1 MTDSLTSA
9 RRSFLRHTARYA
21 IAAASTALPGLA
33 AASVFSAT
41 GHSAAMM
48 ATLESSSAPLSMMDA
63 RGLALVNTH
72 TREKIDLVYATGER
86 YVPKALGWLNHFL
99 RDHYTGE
106 VGLMD
111 PEVFD
116 LLHRVQQVLGSKGSF
131 EVISGYRCEATNRH
145 LRLTRGGGVADRSLH
160 TAGRAIDVRLPGVPL
175 ADLHKA
181 ALSLRAGGVGFYPR
195 EQFIHI
201 DTGRVRSW

>member
-1 MTDSLTSA
+1 MTDSITSA
-9 RRSFLRHTARYA
+9 RRSFLRHTARFA

-33 AASVFSAT
+33 LSSVQSAP
-41 GHSAAMM
+41 GNSAAMT
-48 ATLESSSAPLSMMDA
+48 ALESPGVPLSMVKA
-63 RGLALVNTH
+63 RGLALFNTH
-72 TREKIDLVYATGER
+72 TREKIELVYASGQR
-86 YVPKALGWLNHFL
+86 YFPRALGGLNHFL

-116 LLHRVQQVLGSKGSF
+116 LLYRVQQALGSKGSF
-131 EVISGYRCEATNRH
+131 EVISGYRCEATNRN
-145 LRLTRGGGVADRSLH
+145 LRQARGGGVSDKSLH
-160 TAGRAIDVRLPGVPL
+160 MEGRAIDVRLPGVPL
-175 ADLHKA
+175 SELHEA

-195 EQFIHI
+195 GQFVHL

>member
-1 MTDSLTSA
+1 MTDSFIQA
-9 RRSFLRHTARYA
+9 RRSFFRHTARFA

-33 AASVFSAT
+33 VSSVLSSQ
-41 GHSAAMM
+41 GHSAAVTT
-48 ATLESSSAPLSMMDA
+48 TLESSSVPVSMIDA

-72 TREKIDLVYATGER
+72 TGEKIELVYATGER
-86 YVPKALGWLNHFL
+86 YVPKALGWLNRFL

-116 LLHRVQQVLGSKGSF
+116 LLHRVRQVLGSKGSF
-131 EVISGYRCEATNRH
+131 EVISAYRCEATNRH
-145 LRLTRGGGVADRSLH
+145 LRQTRGGGVVDKSLH
-160 TAGRAIDVRLPGVPL
+160 TEGRAIDVRLPGVPL
-175 ADLHKA
+175 ADLRKA
-181 ALSLRAGGVGFYPR
+181 ALSLHAGGVGFYPR
-195 EQFIHI
+195 EQFVHI

>member
-1 MTDSLTSA
+1 MTDSFTSA
-9 RRSFLRHTARYA
+9 RRCFLRHTAHFA

-33 AASVFSAT
+33 VSSVF
-41 GHSAAMM
+41 AAP
-48 ATLESSSAPLSMMDA
+48 ESSSAALSMIDA
-63 RGLALVNTH
+63 RGLAMFNTH
-72 TREKIDLVYATGER
+72 THEKINLVYASGDR
-86 YVPKALGWLNHFL
+86 YLPQALGGLNHFL

-106 VGLMD
+106 VGEID

-116 LLHRVQQVLGSKGSF
+116 LLHSVRELLGSKSSF

-145 LRLTRGGGVADRSLH
+145 LRLTRGGGVADKSLH
-160 TAGRAIDVRLPGVPL
+160 TEGRAIDVRLPGVPL
-175 ADLHKA
+175 AELRKA

-195 EQFIHI
+195 EQFVHI

>member
-1 MTDSLTSA
+1 MTNSLTSA
-9 RRSFLRHTARYA
+9 RRSFLRHTAHFA

-33 AASVFSAT
+33 ASSIFSSP
-41 GHSAAMM
+41 GHSAAVTT
-48 ATLESSSAPLSMMDA
+48 ALDSSSIPLSMIDA
-63 RGLALVNTH
+63 RGLALFNTH
-72 TREKIDLVYATGER
+72 THEKIDLVYASGER
-86 YVPKALGWLNHFL
+86 YLPQALGGLNHFL

-106 VGLMD
+106 VGSMD

-116 LLHRVQQVLGSKGSF
+116 LLHSVQQVLGSKGSF

-145 LRLTRGGGVADRSLH
+145 LRQTRGGGVAAKSLH
-160 TAGRAIDVRLPGVPL
+160 TEGRAIDVRLPGVPL
-175 ADLHKA
+175 AELRKA

-195 EQFIHI
+195 EQFVHL